1 MHCTCSMPAYFG
13 LIIMAF
19 LMCTSSLAP
28 KSLLRNSRQIL
39 LRMSSFSTTDPTS
52 RLFKEDINML
62 YDSKCNLCMMEVN
75 YLSKKDKA
83 GKIKFTD
90 IEDPSYDPS
99 DPANANIEYA
109 TGMKSMHAV
118 LANGEVITGVAVFRE
133 LYSAIGLGWL
143 YGFTKYPVIKPIMD
157 SLYDSWAVYRTDLTR
172 GTPVD
177 VLIQER
183 NKALED
189 KMMTK
194 PAGSTEGGDA
204 CLAMKDL
211 K

>member
-1 MHCTCSMPAYFG
+1 
-13 LIIMAF
+13 
-19 LMCTSSLAP
+19 
-28 KSLLRNSRQIL
+28 
-39 LRMSSFSTTDPTS
+39 
-52 RLFKEDINML
+52 
-62 YDSKCNLCMMEVN
+62 MEVK
-75 YLSKKDKA
+75 YLAKKDKA

-90 IEDPSYDPS
+90 IEDPSYNPS

-118 LANGEVITGVAVFRE
+118 LANGEIITGVAVFRE

-143 YGFTKYPVIKPIMD
+143 YGFTKYPYIKPIID
-157 SLYDSWAVYRTDLTR
+157 KLYDSWAVYRTDLTR

-177 VLIQER
+177 VLIQQR

-189 KMMTK
+189 KMSK
-194 PAGSTEGGDA
+194 PAESTDGGDA

-211 K
+211 KR